1 MMTTES
7 QEIADLF
14 RNPRRR
20 SQPLNTVTSHTY
32 GTSATGEA
40 NPRGGGETGASPGRP
55 IHGTV
60 WDDGGVGTSR
70 ETWVSPTDLRIAGS
84 GMGGGFATTLED
96 AIAAGRRAGYD
107 GSYGSSELDRPS
119 GSGSAYGDYYPSD
132 GGMYGSPEPERYEDG
147 MSGSPAPWYTDRGLP
162 TYEYD
167 PYSGGG
173 YDPYDPYAAEDARLA
188 SLAAGMPDST
198 APSFGSSGV
207 SSAPTSSPSDYYS
220 SPEWLRMLASIQG
233 GLASG
238 AI

>member
-1 MMTTES
+1 MTTES

-40 NPRGGGETGASPGRP
+40 DPGGDGETG
-55 IHGTV
+55 HGAAHRL
-60 WDDGGVGTSR
+60 GARGSFTSR
-70 ETWVSPTDLRIAGS
+70 VVPSDDSMTPDDYLGMSVGS
-84 GMGGGFATTLED
+84 GSGGYDPYGGG
-96 AIAAGRRAGYD
+96 
-107 GSYGSSELDRPS
+107 GSYGGYDP
-119 GSGSAYGDYYPSD
+119 
-132 GGMYGSPEPERYEDG
+132 YEDG

-162 TYEYD
+162 IYESD

>member
-20 SQPLNTVTSHTY
+20 SQPLNTVASHTY

-40 NPRGGGETGASPGRP
+40 DPGGGGETGHAARRLGARGSF
-55 IHGTV
+55 
-60 WDDGGVGTSR
+60 TSR
-70 ETWVSPTDLRIAGS
+70 VVPSDDSMTPDDYLGASVGS
-84 GMGGGFATTLED
+84 GGG
-96 AIAAGRRAGYD
+96 
-107 GSYGSSELDRPS
+107 S
-119 GSGSAYGDYYPSD
+119 
-132 GGMYGSPEPERYEDG
+132 
-147 MSGSPAPWYTDRGLP
+147 
-162 TYEYD
+162 YD
-167 PYSGGG
+167 PYGGGGYTSPFESFYDGPPEPPYDPYEVDPYFASGSYDPYGGGG
-173 YDPYDPYAAEDARLA
+173 YDPYDPYAAEDARLS

-198 APSFGSSGV
+198 APSFGSGGMSGSPAPWYTDRDLPIPSESGV
-207 SSAPTSSPSDYYS
+207 PSAPTSSPSDYYS

>member
-14 RNPRRR
+14 RNPRRW

-40 NPRGGGETGASPGRP
+40 DPGGDGETGHPAHRLGARGSFTSRVVPSDDSMTPDDYLGASVGSGGGSYDPYGGGGYTSPFESLYGGPTSYDGRP
-55 IHGTV
+55 
-60 WDDGGVGTSR
+60 D
-70 ETWVSPTDLRIAGS
+70 PY
-84 GMGGGFATTLED
+84 GGG
-96 AIAAGRRAGYD
+96 
-107 GSYGSSELDRPS
+107 GSYG
-119 GSGSAYGDYYPSD
+119 DYDPYE
-132 GGMYGSPEPERYEDG
+132 GGMSGSPEPERYEDG

-162 TYEYD
+162 IYEYD

-238 AI
+238 SI

>member
-1 MMTTES
+1 MLRETTEE
-7 QEIADLF
+7 QEIANLF
-14 RNPRRR
+14 RNPSRR
-20 SQPLNTVTSHTY
+20 SQPMQNIKSSTY
-32 GTSATGEA
+32 GKESTPVDSTMTPEDILGASIGSGSTF
-40 NPRGGGETGASPGRP
+40 PPWMTGGGAYDPYDPYGHYDPAEDHLYGGPTSYDGRP
-55 IHGTV
+55 
-60 WDDGGVGTSR
+60 D
-70 ETWVSPTDLRIAGS
+70 PY
-84 GMGGGFATTLED
+84 GGG
-96 AIAAGRRAGYD
+96 
-107 GSYGSSELDRPS
+107 GSYGGYDPYE
-119 GSGSAYGDYYPSD
+119 
-132 GGMYGSPEPERYEDG
+132 GGMYGSYDPYG
-147 MSGSPAPWYTDRGLP
+147 GGG
-162 TYEYD
+162 YD

>member
-1 MMTTES
+1 MTTES

-40 NPRGGGETGASPGRP
+40 DPRGGGETGHPAHRLGARGSF
-55 IHGTV
+55 
-60 WDDGGVGTSR
+60 TSR
-70 ETWVSPTDLRIAGS
+70 VVPSDDSMTPDDYLGASIDPY
-84 GMGGGFATTLED
+84 GGGGSF
-96 AIAAGRRAGYD
+96 GGYD
-107 GSYGSSELDRPS
+107 PY
-119 GSGSAYGDYYPSD
+119 D
-132 GGMYGSPEPERYEDG
+132 GGMYGS
-147 MSGSPAPWYTDRGLP
+147 
-162 TYEYD
+162 YD
-167 PYSGGG
+167 PYGGGG